1 MRIDYIKGGRAAR
14 KTLLYLVV
22 LLVAIILVSDV
33 FLLSYRLKRLAN
45 KAGKT

>member
-1 MRIDYIKGGRAAR
+1 MRIDYIKGGRATR
-14 KTLLYLVV
+14 EMLLHLIV

-33 FLLSYRLKRLAN
+33 FLLLYRLKRLAN